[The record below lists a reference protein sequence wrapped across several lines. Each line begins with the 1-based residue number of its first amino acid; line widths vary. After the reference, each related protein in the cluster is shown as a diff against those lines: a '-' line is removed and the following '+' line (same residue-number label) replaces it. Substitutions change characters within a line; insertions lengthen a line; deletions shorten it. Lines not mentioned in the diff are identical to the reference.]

1 VPNKFLSIDELTI
14 TREWIRL
21 SARQREMLLKY
32 IELDHDKIAAVKA
45 AGFACKNDATV
56 RVTVNRQFGN
66 PSMRAA
72 LAVYFGETPLDAFK
86 EELRRAM
93 KSPRLSQQRVQI
105 LKMLAKTQGFD
116 ATALDASVSEGKVVA
131 EKEFEKDGKRFR
143 TTVTELP

>member
-1 VPNKFLSIDELTI
+1 VPNKFMSIEELTI

-21 SARQREMLLKY
+21 SGRQRELLVKY
-32 IELDHDKIAAVKA
+32 IELGHDKNAAVKA
-45 AGFACKNDATV
+45 VGFTCKNDATV
-56 RVTVNRQFGN
+56 RVTVNRQFGH
-66 PSMRAA
+66 PDMRAA

-116 ATALDASVSEGKVVA
+116 ATALESSLSEGKVVA
-131 EKEFEKDGKRFR
+131 EKEFERDGKKFR
-143 TTVTELP
+143 TTVTEIP